1 MTFKELIEKEVKE
14 KLKDSKEG
22 ERLAQLTEQKR
33 ELNNLYYNIRSRNLF
48 PLFTKSKYD
57 IYDFSDA
64 QKFVDEYEGL
74 REELVEKNK
83 KAIFKRKTINQI
95 KYIDEKYIYC
105 MEKLKELKKYE
116 DAKQDYG
123 NGDKEILDIK
133 YKIIRQILKENRDE
147 PVVEDAFIAS
157 IRKDGDSGHVNN
169 GTYDEIAYDETAYEI
184 IDLEVTK
191 MLMKT
196 KYKEKLDDLKTQLEE
211 REVEDTDSEK

>member
-95 KYIDEKYIYC
+95 KYIDEKYI
-105 MEKLKELKKYE
+105 
-116 DAKQDYG
+116 
-123 NGDKEILDIK
+123 N
-133 YKIIRQILKENRDE
+133 
-147 PVVEDAFIAS
+147 
-157 IRKDGDSGHVNN
+157 
-169 GTYDEIAYDETAYEI
+169 
-184 IDLEVTK
+184 
-191 MLMKT
+191 
-196 KYKEKLDDLKTQLEE
+196 
-211 REVEDTDSEK
+211 